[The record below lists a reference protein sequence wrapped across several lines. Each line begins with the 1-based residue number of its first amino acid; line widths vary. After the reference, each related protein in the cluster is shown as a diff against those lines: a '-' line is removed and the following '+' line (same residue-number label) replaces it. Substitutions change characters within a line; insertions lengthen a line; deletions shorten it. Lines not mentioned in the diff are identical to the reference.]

1 MDDFIR
7 NIRTW
12 MEMLTA
18 GQAQGLCLAG
28 TSMIQDILYEE
39 ISDEKQM
46 DESAFERSGNSD
58 AMYSNA
64 GYGIGGD
71 TDEGAG

>member
-1 MDDFIR
+1 MKKRIMIFLRKMDDFIR

-28 TSMIQDILYEE
+28 TSMIQDI
-39 ISDEKQM
+39 I
-46 DESAFERSGNSD
+46 R
-58 AMYSNA
+58 
-64 GYGIGGD
+64 GD
-71 TDEGAG
+71 K